1 MLHDCAV
8 KQILNSRTKHGIMW
22 YNTGINMIESQV
34 IEKSEINRCWEHP
47 RDLIA
52 FTKIIIQ
59 KFTKE

>member
-1 MLHDCAV
+1 
-8 KQILNSRTKHGIMW
+8 
-22 YNTGINMIESQV
+22 MIESQV
-34 IEKSEINRCWEHP
+34 IEKSEINRCGEHP